1 MNLPKKLTELTH
13 DLNGIKSYAGL
24 VFNTELIPGETD
36 VLVVT
41 IEDREE
47 FPVYITVDESQI
59 LCITHVWKE
68 AEIIPVKRTE
78 LLESLLMMN
87 LPMPLSSFSKIGPQY
102 IIFGA
107 LSTHSSLEELIEE
120 IDVLSENTLIAIEE
134 LRDYFVK

>member
-1 MNLPKKLTELTH
+1 MNLPKKLTELANN
-13 DLNGIKSYAGL
+13 LNGVKSYASL
-24 VFNTELIPGETD
+24 VFNTEIIPGETD

-68 AEIIPVKRTE
+68 AEIIPEQRTE
-78 LLESLLMMN
+78 LLETLLMMN
-87 LPMPLSSFSKIGPQY
+87 LPMPLSSFSKVGSQY

-107 LSTHSSLEELIEE
+107 LSTHSSLEEVIEE

-134 LRDYFVK
+134 LRDYFIK

>member
-1 MNLPKKLTELTH
+1 MNLPKKLTELANG
-13 DLNGIKSYAGL
+13 LNGIKSYAGL
-24 VFNTELIPGETD
+24 VFNTEMIPGETD
-36 VLVVT
+36 VLVIT

-68 AEIIPVKRTE
+68 AEIVPEKRTE
-78 LLESLLMMN
+78 LLETLLMMS
-87 LPMPLSSFSKIGPQY
+87 LPMPLSSFSKVGTQY

-107 LSTHSSLEELIEE
+107 LSTHSSLEEIIEE

>member
-87 LPMPLSSFSKIGPQY
+87 LPMPLSSFSKVGPQY

-107 LSTHSSLEELIEE
+107 LSTHSSLEEIIEE

>member
-1 MNLPKKLTELTH
+1 MNLPQKLTELANG
-13 DLNGIKSYAGL
+13 LNGIKSYAGL
-24 VFNTELIPGETD
+24 VFNTEMIPGETN

-47 FPVYITVDESQI
+47 FPIYITVDESQI

-68 AEIIPVKRTE
+68 VEIIPAKRTE
-78 LLESLLMMN
+78 LLETLLMMN
-87 LPMPLSSFSKIGPQY
+87 LPMPLSSFSKVGTQY

-107 LSTHSSLEELIEE
+107 LSTHSSLEEIIEE

>member
-1 MNLPKKLTELTH
+1 MNLPQKLTELANG
-13 DLNGIKSYAGL
+13 LNGIKSYAGL
-24 VFNTELIPGETD
+24 VFNTEMIPGETN

-47 FPVYITVDESQI
+47 FPIYITVDESQI

-68 AEIIPVKRTE
+68 AEVVPEKHSE
-78 LLESLLMMN
+78 LLETLLMMN
-87 LPMPLSSFSKIGPQY
+87 LPMPLSSFSKVGTQY

-107 LSTHSSLEELIEE
+107 LSTHSSLEEIIEE

-134 LRDYFVK
+134 LRDYLVK